1 MLKKYETF
9 LKYILVSGISFII
22 DISLFA
28 FFNYLI
34 KNIIFSTILA
44 RIISSL
50 VNYLL
55 NKDKV
60 FKSNEKTI
68 NTILKYYALV
78 IIQMLVSAL
87 LVDNLY
93 KIVTINP
100 TIIKVPVEF
109 FLFICNYLIQKVLIF
124 KKKDNINEK

>member
-1 MLKKYETF
+1 VLKKYETF